1 MAGGQERILRR
12 RIRSVQ
18 STKKITRAMELIAAS
33 RIVKAQAR
41 VAAAVPYADRITDV
55 ARHLQE
61 SGGSN
66 HPLLLPRPE
75 IRAVALVVIG
85 ADRGLCGGYNSSV
98 IRAAEAEIREHARAG
113 RVYTLVTAGRKV
125 ESYFRFRNY
134 HIRASH
140 SGFSGSP
147 SYEDARE
154 IASSLLQPFEA
165 GELDLVQTVYT
176 RFISA
181 GRQEVI
187 VRPLLPLD
195 SGDFALLSAPV
206 IAAIRRLPEH
216 DRYLRGLRSWVGFR
230 QVGIN
235 VDRRTRAAGQ
245 PKYTTWKLVRL
256 ALDGICSFS
265 VVPLR
270 AATIA
275 GLLAIAAAGGFSLY
289 AVYQRL
295 IVGTTPVGFTAS
307 VVLMTFLSGV
317 QLTFLGV
324 LGEYL
329 GRIYGES
336 KGRPSYVVAEVK
348 GKV

>member
-41 VAAAVPYADRITDV
+41 VAAAVPYADRITEV
-55 ARHLQE
+55 ARHLHE
-61 SGGSN
+61 SGGSS

-113 RVYTLVTAGRKV
+113 RDYTLVTAGRKV
-125 ESYFRFRNY
+125 EGYFRFRNY
-134 HIRASH
+134 RIRAAH
-140 SGFSGSP
+140 AGFSGSP

-154 IASSLLQPFEA
+154 IAGSLLEPFEA

-176 RFISA
+176 RFASA

-195 SGDFALLSAPV
+195 SA
-206 IAAIRRLPEH
+206 
-216 DRYLRGLRSWVGFR
+216 GFE
-230 QVGIN
+230 GG
-235 VDRRTRAAGQ
+235 RAASS
-245 PKYTTWKLVRL
+245 L
-256 ALDGICSFS
+256 
-265 VVPLR
+265 
-270 AATIA
+270 
-275 GLLAIAAAGGFSLY
+275 AAAGHDAAGSDGAKASYEFEPNPEAILDELLPRY
-289 AVYQRL
+289 AQARVYAALLNAAASEHAARQRAMKAATDNADEL
-295 IVGTTPVGFTAS
+295 IIALSRVMNRARQDAITTEIMEIAGGAEALQADEGEQDQHERFDFGGVRAALTAGH
-307 VVLMTFLSGV
+307 TGH
-317 QLTFLGV
+317 
-324 LGEYL
+324 
-329 GRIYGES
+329 
-336 KGRPSYVVAEVK
+336 
-348 GKV
+348 

>member
-61 SGGSN
+61 SGGSS

-75 IRAVALVVIG
+75 IRKVALVVIG

-113 RVYTLVTAGRKV
+113 RDYTLVTAGRKV
-125 ESYFRFRNY
+125 EGYFRFRNY
-134 HIRASH
+134 RISASYA
-140 SGFSGSP
+140 GFSSSP
-147 SYEDARE
+147 SYEDARD
-154 IASSLLQPFEA
+154 IASSLLEPFEA

-176 RFISA
+176 RFVSA

-195 SGDFALLSAPV
+195 SGDFEAGHAAAPAGAPDGAKPAYEFEPNPEAILDELLPRYAQARVYAALLNAAASEHAARQRAMKAATDNADELITALSRV
-206 IAAIRRLPEH
+206 MNRARQDAITTEIMEIAGGAEALKSDEGGH
-216 DRYLRGLRSWVGFR
+216 DDHERFDFGGV
-230 QVGIN
+230 
-235 VDRRTRAAGQ
+235 RAAL
-245 PKYTTWKLVRL
+245 T
-256 ALDGICSFS
+256 
-265 VVPLR
+265 
-270 AATIA
+270 A
-275 GLLAIAAAGGFSLY
+275 GHTSH
-289 AVYQRL
+289 
-295 IVGTTPVGFTAS
+295 
-307 VVLMTFLSGV
+307 
-317 QLTFLGV
+317 
-324 LGEYL
+324 
-329 GRIYGES
+329 
-336 KGRPSYVVAEVK
+336 
-348 GKV
+348 

>member
-113 RVYTLVTAGRKV
+113 RDYTLVTAGRKV

-195 SGDFALLSAPV
+195 SGDFEGGHTARAAPPASDHADVAKAAYEFEPNPEAILDELLPRYAQARVYAALLNAAASEHAARQRAMKAATDNADELITALSRV
-206 IAAIRRLPEH
+206 MNRARQDAITTEIMEIAGGAEALKADEGEH
-216 DRYLRGLRSWVGFR
+216 ADHERFDFGGV
-230 QVGIN
+230 
-235 VDRRTRAAGQ
+235 RAAL
-245 PKYTTWKLVRL
+245 T
-256 ALDGICSFS
+256 
-265 VVPLR
+265 
-270 AATIA
+270 A
-275 GLLAIAAAGGFSLY
+275 GHTSH
-289 AVYQRL
+289 
-295 IVGTTPVGFTAS
+295 
-307 VVLMTFLSGV
+307 
-317 QLTFLGV
+317 
-324 LGEYL
+324 
-329 GRIYGES
+329 
-336 KGRPSYVVAEVK
+336 
-348 GKV
+348 